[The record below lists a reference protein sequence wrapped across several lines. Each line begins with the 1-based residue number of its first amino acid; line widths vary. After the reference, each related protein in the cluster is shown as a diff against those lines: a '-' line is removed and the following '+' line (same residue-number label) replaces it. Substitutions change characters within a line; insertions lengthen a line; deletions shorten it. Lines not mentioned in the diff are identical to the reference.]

1 MTQSFVHLSVHS
13 EFSLVDSMVRVKPL
27 IAACEN
33 TMPAIAVT
41 DRHNLFAL
49 VKFYKAAHGA
59 GIKPIAGAE
68 LFIEGE
74 GEEEPFRALFLV
86 MDPVGYSNLTQLIS
100 RSYQEGQASG
110 SPRVE
115 RSWVEAAAEGLIMLS
130 GGVNGDVAQAVG
142 RGREADAQNLAKH
155 WKSVFGDRYYLAL
168 TRTNKPGEEAYI
180 RCACQI
186 ASQHDIP
193 VVAVNDVCFLSEDDF
208 SAHEARL
215 CVQGGF
221 VLADPTRPVTVT
233 EQQYLKTPEQMVELF
248 GDIPTAIE
256 NSVEIAKRCSVTLE
270 LGKPVLPDFPIPE
283 GMSESE
289 YLVQISEQGLNV
301 RLAKL
306 FDTTADNFAT
316 IRQPYDER
324 LKFEIDVIVKMGFP
338 GYFLIVADFIRWSR
352 ENDIPVGPGRG
363 SGAGS
368 LVAYSLTITDLDPL
382 AYDLL
387 FERFL
392 NPERVSMPDFDID
405 FCMDG
410 RDRVVQYVADK
421 YGAHRVS
428 QIITYGTMAAK
439 AVVRDVGRV
448 MSQPYG
454 FVDRLAKMVP
464 FDVGMTLDK
473 AMKESE
479 DLQNAYKNEEEV
491 REILDLAFKLEGI
504 SRNCGKHAAGVVIA
518 PTALTDFAPLYCE
531 PDGSSLVT
539 QYDKDDAEEVGLV
552 KFDFLGL
559 RTLTIIDNALG
570 NIEQQTGERID
581 LMALPLNDPATYELF
596 QKAQTTAVFQL
607 ESPGMKRLI
616 ERLLP
621 NRFEEIIALVALY
634 RPGPLQSGMVDD
646 FVDRKHG
653 RKQVAWPHEDYQLE
667 ILKPI
672 LEPTYGI
679 ILYQEQVMQ
688 IAQVMAGYSLGRADI
703 LRKAMGKKNPEVMA
717 LQRDGFVEGCVEKG
731 IDKDLASNI
740 FALVEKFAGY
750 GFNKSHSAAYALLSY
765 QTAWLK
771 THHAACFMAS
781 VLSAD
786 MDNTEKVVIL
796 IEECNTMGLEVIPP
810 DINQSNVRFTVPDT
824 KTVRYGL
831 GAIKGVGESA
841 LASVLRER
849 DENGAFADLD
859 ELCRRADPGSVNKR
873 VLEALIKSGAADSL
887 GVNRATVLAQLE
899 GAIRGA
905 QQFHRDKEAGQVDLF
920 GLGEVEE
927 PANTGDTGK
936 SAEPSWV
943 HSLPEWSERE
953 RLQHEKATLG
963 LYLSGH
969 PINEHLEE
977 LEHFT
982 HGRLLALCNKI
993 GVSDGNLPSY
1003 RQRGTPVLAAGLIFG
1018 TRFRDTSAGK
1028 MAFITLDD
1036 RSARVEVVLRGEL
1049 IETSS
1054 HLLVK
1059 DEVLVVDGEM
1069 SPDEFNGGYKIRAKE
1084 IHDLSSARAR
1094 FARRLVLRLRQDQL
1108 HDEGLEALLATLSDY
1123 SSGTTPLCIEYSNEA
1138 ALAEIRAG
1146 HEWRVKPQPE
1156 LIRSLEQLT
1165 DESSV
1170 ELVY

>member
-1 MTQSFVHLSVHS
+1 MSQSFVHLSVHS
-13 EFSLVDSMVRVKPL
+13 EFSLIDSMVRVKSL
-27 IAACEN
+27 VGACEDS
-33 TMPAIAVT
+33 MPSVAVT

-68 LFIEGE
+68 LIIEGE
-74 GEEEPFRALFLV
+74 GDEEPFRALFLV
-86 MDPVGYSNLTQLIS
+86 MNSVGYNHLTQLIS
-100 RSYQEGQASG
+100 RGYQEGQSSG

-115 RSWVEAAAEGLIMLS
+115 REWVESACEGLIMLS
-130 GGVNGDVAQAVG
+130 GGLSGDVGQALT
-142 RGREADAQNLAKH
+142 RGREADAEKLATH
-155 WKSVFGDRYYLAL
+155 WKKVFGDRFYLAL
-168 TRTNKPGEEAYI
+168 TRTGKPGEENYI
-180 RCACQI
+180 RFACQI
-186 ASQHDIP
+186 AARNNIP
-193 VVAVNDVCFLSEDDF
+193 VVAVNDVCFLNASDF

-215 CVQGGF
+215 CVQSGY
-221 VLADPTRPVTVT
+221 VLADQKRPVSVT
-233 EQQYLKTPEQMVELF
+233 DQQYLKSPEVMAELF
-248 GDIPTAIE
+248 HDIPSAIE
-256 NSVEIAKRCSVTLE
+256 NSVEIAKRCSVTLS
-270 LGKPVLPDFPIPE
+270 LGTPVLPDFPIPE
-283 GMSESE
+283 GMTESE
-289 YLVQISEQGLNV
+289 YFVKISQEGLNV
-301 RLAKL
+301 RLAQL
-306 FDTTADNFAT
+306 YDTSADDFAT
-316 IRQPYDER
+316 IRKPYDER
-324 LKFEIDVIVKMGFP
+324 LQFELDVIVQMGFP

-368 LVAYSLTITDLDPL
+368 LVAYALTITDLDPL

-410 RDRVVQYVADK
+410 RDRVIQYVADK
-421 YGAHRVS
+421 YGSHRVS

-439 AVVRDVGRV
+439 AVIRDVGRV

-464 FDVGMTLDK
+464 FEPSMTLDK

-491 REILDLAFKLEGI
+491 REILDLAFSLEGL
-504 SRNCGKHAAGVVIA
+504 SRNCGKHAGGVVIA

-539 QYDKDDAEEVGLV
+539 QFDKDDAEEVGLV

-559 RTLTIIDNALG
+559 RTLTIIDNAVA
-570 NIEQQTGERID
+570 NIEQLTGERID
-581 LMALPLNDPATYELF
+581 LMSLPLTDAATYDLF
-596 QKAQTTAVFQL
+596 QRAQTTAVFQL
-607 ESPGMKRLI
+607 ESSGMQRLI
-616 ERLLP
+616 ERLKP
-621 NRFEEIIALVALY
+621 NTFEDIIALVALF

-653 RKQVAWPHEDYQLE
+653 RKPLAWPHEDYQLD

-717 LQRDGFVEGCVEKG
+717 LQRDGFIEGCVNGG
-731 IDKDLASNI
+731 IDADLAANI

-765 QTAWLK
+765 HTAWLK
-771 THHAACFMAS
+771 THYPAAFMAS
-781 VLSAD
+781 VLSSD
-786 MDNTEKVVIL
+786 MDNTERVVTL
-796 IEECNTMGLEVIPP
+796 IEECSTIGLEVIAP
-810 DINQSNVRFTVPDT
+810 DINQSAVRFSVPDD
-824 KTVRYGL
+824 KTVLYGL

-841 LASVLRER
+841 LASVLHER
-849 DENGAFADLD
+849 DKNGPYKDLD
-859 ELCRRADPGSVNKR
+859 ELCRRADSGSVNKR
-873 VLEALIKSGAADSL
+873 VLEALIRSGAADSL
-887 GVNRATVLAQLE
+887 GSNRASLLAQLDD
-899 GAIRGA
+899 AIRGA
-905 QQFHRDKEAGQVDLF
+905 QQYHRNQEAGQVDLF
-920 GLGEVEE
+920 GLGEPEQ
-927 PANTGDTGK
+927 NTHHD
-936 SAEPSWV
+936 EPSAV
-943 HSLPEWSERE
+943 QSLPDWSDRE

-969 PINEHLEE
+969 PINEHLDE

-982 HGRLLALCNKI
+982 HGRLKVLCDKT
-993 GVSDGNLPSY
+993 GNSGGNMPSY
-1003 RQRGTPVLAAGLIFG
+1003 RQKGTPVLAAGIIFG
-1018 TRFRDTSAGK
+1018 TRFRDTSSGK
-1028 MAFITLDD
+1028 MAFVTLDD
-1036 RSARVEVVLRGEL
+1036 RSARIEVVLRGEIL
-1049 IETSS
+1049 ETSS

-1059 DEVLVVDGEM
+1059 DEVLIVDGEM

-1084 IHDLSSARAR
+1084 IHDLASARAR
-1094 FARRLVLRLRQDQL
+1094 FARRLVLRLRHDQL
-1108 HDEGLEALLATLSDY
+1108 RDQGLEALLATLSDY
-1123 SSGTTPLCIEYSNEA
+1123 SSGTTPLCIEYSNDA

-1146 HEWRVKPQPE
+1146 HGWRVQPQPE
-1156 LIRSLEQLT
+1156 LIRSLERLT

>member
-1 MTQSFVHLSVHS
+1 MTPSFVHLSVHS

-27 IAACEN
+27 VSACTN

-49 VKFYKAAHGA
+49 VKFYKSAHDA
-59 GIKPIAGAE
+59 GIKPIAGSE
-68 LFIEGE
+68 LIIAGE
-74 GEEEPFRALFLV
+74 GEEEAFRAIFLV
-86 MDPVGYSNLTQLIS
+86 VDSVGYKNLTQLIS
-100 RSYQEGQASG
+100 RGYQEGQSSG
-110 SPRVE
+110 HPQVE
-115 RSWVEAAAEGLIMLS
+115 RSWVEASADGLIMLS
-130 GGVNGDVAQAVG
+130 GGISGDVAHAVA
-142 RGREADAQNLAKH
+142 RGRESDAEKLALR
-155 WKSVFGDRYYLAL
+155 WQSVFGDRYYHAL
-168 TRTNKPGEEAYI
+168 TRTDKNGEEAYI
-180 RCACQI
+180 RCACSLAQT
-186 ASQHDIP
+186 HGIP
-193 VVAVNDVCFLSEDDF
+193 VVAVNDVCFLEADDF

-215 CVQGGF
+215 CVQGGY
-221 VLADPTRPVTVT
+221 VLADPKRPVTVT
-233 EQQYLKTPEQMVELF
+233 NQQYFKSPEAMAELF
-248 GDIPTAIE
+248 HDIPSAIE
-256 NSVEIAKRCSVTLE
+256 NSVEIAKRCNVTLD
-270 LGKPVLPDFPIPE
+270 LGTPVLPDFPIPD
-283 GMSESE
+283 GMTESE
-289 YLVQISEQGLNV
+289 YFVKISEEGLDV
-301 RLAKL
+301 RLAQL
-306 FDTTADNFAT
+306 YDVNAENFAD
-316 IRQPYDER
+316 IRKPYDER
-324 LKFEIDVIVKMGFP
+324 LKFELDVIVQMGFP

-410 RDRVVQYVADK
+410 RDRVIQYVAEK
-421 YGAHRVS
+421 YGVHRVS

-464 FDVGMTLDK
+464 FEVGMTLEK

-479 DLQNAYKNEEEV
+479 DLQKAYDTEEEV
-491 REILDLAFKLEGI
+491 REILDLAFSLEGL
-504 SRNCGKHAAGVVIA
+504 SRNCGKHAGGVVIA

-539 QYDKDDAEEVGLV
+539 QYDKDDAEAVGLV

-559 RTLTIIDNALG
+559 RTLTIIDNALA
-570 NIEQQTGERID
+570 NIEQQIGERID
-581 LMALPLNDPATYELF
+581 LMALPLTDQPTYDLL
-596 QKAQTTAVFQL
+596 QRASTTAVFQL
-607 ESPGMKRLI
+607 ESAGMKRLI

-621 NRFEEIIALVALY
+621 NTFEDIIALVALY

-653 RKQVAWPHEDYQLE
+653 RKLMAWPHEDYQLE

-672 LEPTYGI
+672 LEPTYGV

-717 LQRDGFVEGCVEKG
+717 MQRDGFVEGCVANG
-731 IDKDLASNI
+731 IDGELASNI

-750 GFNKSHSAAYALLSY
+750 GFNKSHSAAYAMLSY

-771 THHAACFMAS
+771 THHPAAFMAS

-786 MDNTEKVVIL
+786 MDNTEKVVTL
-796 IEECNTMGLEVIPP
+796 IEECNTIGLTVIPP
-810 DINQSNVRFTVPDT
+810 DINQSTVRFSVPDD
-824 KTVRYGL
+824 KTILYGL

-841 LASVLRER
+841 LSSVLRER
-849 DENGAFADLD
+849 DEHGPFIDLD

-873 VLEALIKSGAADSL
+873 VLEALIRSGAADSL
-887 GVNRATVLAQLE
+887 GSNRPSLMSQLD
-899 GAIRGA
+899 GAIHGA
-905 QQFHRDKEAGQVDLF
+905 QQYHRDQEAGQVDLF
-920 GLGEVEE
+920 GLGA
-927 PANTGDTGK
+927 PADNADTQSGNAPK
-936 SAEPSWV
+936 PVIA
-943 HSLPEWSERE
+943 LPDWTDRE
-953 RLQHEKATLG
+953 RLQNEKATLG

-969 PINEHLEE
+969 PINEHLKE

-982 HGRLLALCNKI
+982 HGRLQALCDKT
-993 GVSDGNLPSY
+993 GAGGGNMPSY
-1003 RQRGTPVLAAGLIFG
+1003 RQRGTPVMAAGLIFG
-1018 TRFRDTSAGK
+1018 TRFRDTSSGK
-1028 MAFITLDD
+1028 MAFVTLDD
-1036 RSARVEVVLRGEL
+1036 RSARVEVVLRGDIL
-1049 IETSS
+1049 DTSA

-1059 DEVLVVDGEM
+1059 DEVLIVDGEM

-1084 IHDLSSARAR
+1084 IHDLASARAR
-1094 FARRLVLRLRQDQL
+1094 FARRLVLKLRHEHIQDN
-1108 HDEGLEALLATLSDY
+1108 GLDALLATLAEY
-1123 SSGTTPLCIEYSNEA
+1123 NSGTTPLCIEYQNEA
-1138 ALAEIRAG
+1138 ASAEVRAG
-1146 HEWRVKPQPE
+1146 HSWRVQPQPE
-1156 LIRSLEQLT
+1156 LIRSLERLT